1 MLVVVSVRICD
12 GPLGQDVCVAA
23 ISMMMVITNTMIMIV
38 FMATMVVVVMTV
50 AARTSRIMTVMAI
63 VMICVYRLS
72 ILLHSIL
79 AHIA

>member
-1 MLVVVSVRICD
+1 
-12 GPLGQDVCVAA
+12 
-23 ISMMMVITNTMIMIV
+23 MMMVITNTMTMIV